1 MNETIKKFEQGA
13 QYLDIV
19 SAVTESE
26 LTSLKGDNPDT
37 ESFTKAKFVPA
48 SGAATRMFKDLYAYL
63 EDHQETEFIQRFFD
77 HLEEF
82 AFYEKVDELIAIDNL
97 DKNSKEDRLQIVQAI
112 VDTEMQYGDFPKAL
126 IDFHNYE
133 DYIANPIDEHVY
145 KATQYLSPENQNI
158 HFTVAKKDEEA
169 FKAYI
174 NKKMEE
180 NSSLNITYSF
190 QDETTD
196 TLAVALDN
204 KPFLLE
210 NGEPLYRPGGHGS
223 LIGNLNQ
230 INEDIIY
237 IKNIDNV
244 AHRSRIHD
252 TIESNKKLTAI
263 GIEVKEQIDQYLADY
278 EVGNFDLEEVREF
291 IENTLNVHSKEPLT
305 VEEAVQFLSRPL
317 RVCGVVRNQG
327 EPGGGPFVVDNG
339 DYTDLQIC
347 ETLEIDQAD
356 PEQAAI
362 LENARYFNPVDLV
375 CFVKDYKGEKYNL
388 LDYVNEDRYFISEK
402 SHEGKPL
409 KALEHPGLWNGA
421 MHHWNTLFV
430 EVPLSTFNPVKTV
443 NDLLKEGHR
452 PLKEANLIN
461 Y

>member
-1 MNETIKKFEQGA
+1 MIKKFEQGA

-19 SAVTESE
+19 SAVTEKE
-26 LTSLKGDNPDT
+26 LTSLGDNSPGENKFAKT
-37 ESFTKAKFVPA
+37 KFVPA

-63 EDHQETEFIQRFFD
+63 DDHEETDFIKKFFD

-82 AFYEKVDELIAIDNL
+82 AFYKKVSELIANEYLNKD
-97 DKNSKEDRLQIVQAI
+97 SKENRLHIVQAI

-145 KATQYLSPENQNI
+145 KAAQYLSQENQNI
-158 HFTVAKKDEEA
+158 HFTVAQKDEEA
-169 FKAYI
+169 FKDYI
-174 NKKMEE
+174 NKMMKE
-180 NSSLNITYSF
+180 NSSLRITYSF
-190 QDETTD
+190 QDETTN
-196 TLAVALDN
+196 TLAVDLEN
-204 KPFLLE
+204 KPFILD

-223 LIGNLNQ
+223 LIRNLNQ
-230 INEDIIY
+230 IDEDIIY

-244 AHRSRIHD
+244 SHRSRMHD
-252 TIESNKKLTAI
+252 TVESNKKLTAI
-263 GIEVKEQIDQYLADY
+263 GIEVKEQIDQYLADF
-278 EVGNFDLEEVREF
+278 EAGDIDLEGVRGF
-291 IENTLNVHSKEPLT
+291 IESTLNIRSKEPLAE
-305 VEEAVQFLSRPL
+305 EEAIRFLDRPL

-347 ETLEIDQAD
+347 ETLEIDQTD
-356 PEQAAI
+356 PEQLMI
-362 LENARYFNPVDLV
+362 LENASYFNPVDLV

-430 EVPLSTFNPVKTV
+430 EVPLSTFNPVKTI

-452 PLKEANLIN
+452 PLKESN
-461 Y
+461 